1 MKRKYGNNIEEIL
14 KYKEEVKKEIYE
26 IENLEEYTNKLKSDL
41 KILEEEMKYIC
52 KTMHEIREKISNIL
66 SKEVQKDLTDLEM
79 KNTKFKVSINYDD
92 SYEFNENGQDTV
104 EFLIMTNIGEDFKP
118 LTKIASGGE
127 MSRIMLAIK
136 RVLADVDEIET
147 LVFDEIDTGISGIAA
162 SKVAEKMKQ
171 IAKKHQIICVTHLA
185 TIAAKGDTNYYI
197 NKEVNEGKTKT
208 NVSLLKD
215 NKLIEEIARIASG
228 EVTAISLQYAR
239 ELISK

>member
-52 KTMHEIREKISNIL
+52 KTMHEIRERISNIL

-228 EVTAISLQYAR
+228 EVTAVSLQYAR